1 LYPNNLRTLTT
12 QDVNAFH
19 TNLIKTREMTEV
31 VKAAFQRFNTQI
43 HTINAN
49 GPVSAALDPI
59 KRKIR
64 RSKEAVDAALASAR
78 SQEEVSAIYIGQG
91 RFGDA
96 LTAINEGLIALVG
109 LKKYF
114 VGIRDQLSN
123 LDAKGRTI
131 VTDGL
136 EQLGFDKEIE
146 AWVNSVNEGIGRMAM
161 PTWKT

>member
-1 LYPNNLRTLTT
+1 
-12 QDVNAFH
+12 
-19 TNLIKTREMTEV
+19 MTSV
-31 VKAAFQRFNTQI
+31 VGAAFQRLNTQI
-43 HTINAN
+43 HNINAN

-64 RSKEAVDAALASAR
+64 RSKEAVDTAMASAR
-78 SQEEVSAIYIGQG
+78 SQEEVSATYIEQG

-114 VGIRDQLSN
+114 VSIRDQLTK
-123 LDAKGRTI
+123 LGAKGRTI

-136 EQLGFDKEIE
+136 EQIGFDKEIE
-146 AWVNSVNEGIGRMAM
+146 AWDNSVNEWTGRMAM